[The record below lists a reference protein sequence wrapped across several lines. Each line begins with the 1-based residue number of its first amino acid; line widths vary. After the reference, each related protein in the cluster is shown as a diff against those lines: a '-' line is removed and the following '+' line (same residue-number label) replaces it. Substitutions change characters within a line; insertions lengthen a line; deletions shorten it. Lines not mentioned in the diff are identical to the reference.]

1 MHKAGWVDAAR
12 HDAGL
17 IAWRGGLYVA
27 AVMTYRSSGAG
38 VRADVLAGAIADAAL
53 RRFRG

>member
-38 VRADVLAGAIADAAL
+38 VHADVLAGAIADAAL